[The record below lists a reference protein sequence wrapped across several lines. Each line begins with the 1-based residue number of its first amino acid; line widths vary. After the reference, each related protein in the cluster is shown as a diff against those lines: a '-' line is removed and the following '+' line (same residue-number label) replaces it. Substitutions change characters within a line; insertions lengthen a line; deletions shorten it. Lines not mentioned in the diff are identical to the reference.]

1 MAESNAARS
10 IEPTR
15 LEVCVGSLDDA
26 ILAERCGAQRLE
38 LNAALPLGGLT
49 PSAGLLREV
58 LAAVSIPVIAM
69 VRPRPGGFC
78 YSESDW
84 RTMLAE
90 LDMIL
95 QAPVAGVA
103 IGVLTDLRDVDTRRL
118 HELAKRT
125 VGRELVFHR
134 AFDLTHHWP
143 AALEQLIAAGVK
155 RVLTSGQQSTALAGA
170 ATLQRIL
177 QLADGR
183 IEIVAAGGITPDNLE
198 SLLEHVPMRQIHG
211 SFSMPAVDPGY
222 GLTSL
227 RFATNDQH
235 RTVNPAAVRKMRG
248 LLGQTEPLN

>member
-1 MAESNAARS
+1 MVEPNSAGPA
-10 IEPTR
+10 EPTI

-78 YSESDW
+78 YSEADW

-90 LDMIL
+90 LRAIL
-95 QAPVAGVA
+95 ETQVAGVA
-103 IGVLTDLRDVDTRRL
+103 VGVLTELRDIDTKRL
-118 HELAKRT
+118 QELAQLT
-125 VGRELVFHR
+125 AGRELVFHR

-143 AALEQLIAAGVK
+143 TALEQLIAAGVK
-155 RVLTSGQQSTALAGA
+155 RLLTSGQQSTALAGS
-170 ATLQRIL
+170 TNLNRIM
-177 QLADGR
+177 QSAGDR
-183 IEIVAAGGITPDNLE
+183 IEVIAAGGIAPDNLE
-198 SLLEHVPMRQIHG
+198 ALLENVPLRQIHG

-227 RFATNDQH
+227 RFAPNDQH
-235 RTVNPAAVRKMRG
+235 RTLNPAAVRKMRA
-248 LLGQTEPLN
+248 LLGQTEQSH